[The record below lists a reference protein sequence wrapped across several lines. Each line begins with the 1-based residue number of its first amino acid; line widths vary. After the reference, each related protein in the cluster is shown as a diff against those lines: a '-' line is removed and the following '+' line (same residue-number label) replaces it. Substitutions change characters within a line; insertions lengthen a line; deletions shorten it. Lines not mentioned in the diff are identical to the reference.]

1 MTAVC
6 CWLPK
11 QPEAK
16 KFLSFAR
23 NTGEGL
29 PMLNCLNKTC
39 LMRIQIKTTLQLC
52 ITVNLN
58 I

>member
-16 KFLSFAR
+16 KFLSFAKK
-23 NTGEGL
+23 TGEGL

-39 LMRIQIKTTLQLC
+39 LMRIQIKTT
-52 ITVNLN
+52 VNN
-58 I
+58 GAI